1 MSGISAVLSRV
12 AERGRFVL
20 ILGLVAGVLLPGL
33 ADTLKPFAGE
43 LLAFLLFLAAL
54 RIGPRA
60 AVGSLRDIGAACT
73 LVLVYQLALPCV
85 LGLLFLAAGFSG
97 ELALAMILM
106 TAAASISGSPNL
118 TIMTGHDP
126 APALRLLVIGTALL
140 PLTVIP
146 TLWLSPAAE
155 SASLV
160 LGVSARLLVIICV
173 AVGAAFAIRHF
184 VWRTPEPGS
193 LTALDGLAAILMAV
207 VVIGLMSAVG
217 PALLNEPL
225 VLAGVLALS
234 AAMNFGLQAGAYA
247 ALRNAGTAR
256 VACAIVAGNR
266 NMGLFL
272 AVLPP
277 DMIDRILLFLGCYQV
292 SMYLTPTLMRR
303 LYR

>member
-1 MSGISAVLSRV
+1 MGGISAVLSRV
-12 AERGRFVL
+12 AEHGRFVL

-33 ADTLKPFAGE
+33 AVTLKPVAGE
-43 LLAFLLFLAAL
+43 MIAFLLFLSAL

-60 AVGSLRDIGAACT
+60 VLGGLRDIGTSFT
-73 LVLVYQLALPCV
+73 LVLAYQFAIPCLLAL
-85 LGLLFLAAGFSG
+85 LLLAAGFSG

-106 TAAASISGSPNL
+106 VAASPMSSSPNL
-118 TIMTGHDP
+118 TIMTGHEP
-126 APALRLLVIGTALL
+126 APALRLLIIGTALL

-146 TLWLSPAAE
+146 ALWLSPAAD
-155 SASLV
+155 SLSLV
-160 LGVSARLLVIICV
+160 FTVSLRLLMLIVV

-184 VWRTPEPGS
+184 LWKSPEPAS
-193 LTALDGLAAILMAV
+193 YRALDGLAAIIMAV

-217 PALLNEPL
+217 PALLNKPL

-256 VACAIVAGNR
+256 VAYAIVAGNR

-277 DMIDRILLFLGCYQV
+277 ETIDRILLFLGCYQI